1 MARPPIHLLAG
12 QDLEPRSIGPI
23 TQTDIVRFAGAGGDF
38 NPLHHDPEYA
48 QRAGLPGVIAMG
60 QMQAGMLAA
69 WVSDLAHVEH
79 LLSYS
84 VRFAAPLHIGDTLA
98 LSGHVESVEAGIA
111 ALTLQ
116 ASAGERLV
124 ISGTARVRVAE
135 LAITESGLT

>member
-1 MARPPIHLLAG
+1 M
-12 QDLEPRSIGPI
+12 
-23 TQTDIVRFAGAGGDF
+23 RFAGAGGDF

-84 VRFAAPLHIGDTLA
+84 VRFAAPLFIGDTLA
-98 LSGHVESVEAGIA
+98 VERA
-111 ALTLQ
+111 
-116 ASAGERLV
+116 R
-124 ISGTARVRVAE
+124 RVRRGRDRSTDPA
-135 LAITESGLT
+135 GQCR

>member
-1 MARPPIHLLAG
+1 MARAPIQLSVG
-12 QDLEPRSIGPI
+12 QQLESRAIGPI

-79 LLSYS
+79 LLSYT
-84 VRFAAPLHIGDTLA
+84 VRFAAPLFIGDTLV
-98 LSGHVESVEAGIA
+98 LSGHVKSVEANDDAATA

-116 ASAGERLV
+116 THAGDRLV
-124 ISGTARVRVAE
+124 ISGTARVRV
-135 LAITESGLT
+135 SPSSLT